1 VGCASTAPVSA
12 RMQGT
17 NLRPPEIEAID
28 DYYTVLARMVE
39 AVNEDNFLL
48 RAMIY
53 ELARVKLRKE
63 ICQNFREVGWSG
75 IYDQL
80 RALDAAIDRF
90 EADST
95 DNVGR
100 LNDFSQPERTQI
112 GRPSN
117 DTHGSGGQLSKTLIV
132 NHHDASIQASSFAQ
146 SANGG
151 KRILSLPEFSARDG
165 YPATARAAK
174 HLRPALW
181 STIQLVM
188 AAVLGVALYA
198 ALQSQIAFLESSK
211 TPPTEDIARS
221 ANATDVPKAETKT
234 SLSGTSASSP
244 SETNFR
250 PITPQIP
257 VPSTYGVY
265 AVSDGKLIDLGL
277 LPIRVPDSR
286 IAISSSIN
294 APSHVHLPVGK
305 LQFVVFRRD
314 LVNDMPDRVELRVVA
329 RVVRALTFG
338 SASKPTISD
347 VTGSWVVRSNSYQL
361 RVAPVDDHPEMVLLR
376 TERPDLVFPAGRY
389 ALVLKNLAYDFTL
402 DGTLTDLAHCLERT
416 DGLPSPI
423 YTECRDL

>member
-1 VGCASTAPVSA
+1 
-12 RMQGT
+12 MQGT

-39 AVNEDNFLL
+39 AVAEDDFLL

-63 ICQNFREVGWSG
+63 ICQNFKEVGWSG

-90 EADST
+90 EANST

-112 GRPSN
+112 GRPSD

-181 STIQLVM
+181 STLQLMM
-188 AAVLGVALYA
+188 ASVLGVALYA
-198 ALQSQIAFLESSK
+198 ALQSQIRFPGIQQNAADRGHCEKRECGEFAFDRRAKGRNQNFVNRKS
-211 TPPTEDIARS
+211 
-221 ANATDVPKAETKT
+221 
-234 SLSGTSASSP
+234 SSP

-286 IAISSSIN
+286 IAISSSIT
-294 APSHVHLPVGK
+294 AQSHVHLPVGQ

-338 SASKPTISD
+338 SAGKPTITD

-402 DGTLTDLAHCLERT
+402 DGTPTDLAHCLERT

>member
-1 VGCASTAPVSA
+1 
-12 RMQGT
+12 MQGT

-39 AVNEDNFLL
+39 AVNEDDFLL

-63 ICQNFREVGWSG
+63 ICQNFKEVGWSG
-75 IYDQL
+75 IYEQL

-90 EADST
+90 EANST
-95 DNVGR
+95 ENVGR

-112 GRPSN
+112 GRPSD
-117 DTHGSGGQLSKTLIV
+117 DTHGSGGQSSKTLIV

-146 SANGG
+146 SANGR

-181 STIQLVM
+181 STLQLMM
-188 AAVLGVALYA
+188 ASVLGVALYA
-198 ALQSQIAFLESSK
+198 ALQSQIALLESSK

-221 ANATDVPKAETKT
+221 ANAVSLRSTDVLKAETKN
-234 SLSGTSASSP
+234 SSSGTSTSSP

-277 LPIRVPDSR
+277 LPIRVPNSR
-286 IAISSSIN
+286 IAISSSIT
-294 APSHVHLPVGK
+294 APSHVHLPVGQ

-338 SASKPTISD
+338 SAGKPTITD